1 MNKAAKRFHL
11 SERDKKIAGICGGI
25 AEYLEVDSTLVRVIV
40 VAACLVTGV
49 FPFVVGYLIAWIIMT
64 SQASEGKKSMKRL
77 YLSETDKKIAGICGG
92 IAEYMDVDPTIV
104 RVVAVVGAILT
115 GVLPFVIGYLIA
127 WMIIP
132 SKSTGQKESA

>member
-40 VAACLVTGV
+40 VAAALVTGV

-64 SQASEGKKSMKRL
+64 SQASDGKKTTKRL